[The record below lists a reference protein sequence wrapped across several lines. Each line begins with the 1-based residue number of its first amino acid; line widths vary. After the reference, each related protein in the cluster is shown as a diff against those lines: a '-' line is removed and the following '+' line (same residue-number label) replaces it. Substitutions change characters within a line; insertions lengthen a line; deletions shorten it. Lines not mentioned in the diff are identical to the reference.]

1 MFYKT
6 ISRLKFL
13 LRATNQHGVHSPFVF
28 DFVTKGLYK
37 KEIKNNCIHKY
48 PELKNLT
55 KKEQKVFSKI
65 VNYFNIDEIYF
76 DFKTFS
82 SNVDN
87 NFKILFIN
95 LIAEI
100 KTSEINTLN
109 SKHIIVVH
117 GIHQQKET
125 TLSWQEIMSNKKAT
139 VTIDLY
145 YFGLIFFR
153 KEQVKEH
160 FNIRV

>member
-37 KEIKNNCIHKY
+37 KEIKNNSLDKF
-48 PELKNLT
+48 PELNKLT

-65 VNYFNIDEIYF
+65 EKYFKIEQIYF
-76 DFKTFS
+76 DFETFS
-82 SNVDN
+82 NNLDN
-87 NFKILFIN
+87 NFKILLVRLIDKIN
-95 LIAEI
+95 
-100 KTSEINTLN
+100 TSEFNTLN

-117 GIHQQKET
+117 GIHQKKET
-125 TLSWQEIMSNKKAT
+125 TESWQEIISNKKAT

-145 YFGLIFFR
+145 FFGLIFFR